1 MKKVTVVTIDTR
13 KFVQDVLA
21 LGAVGGELTE
31 DCVAVK
37 GMFLRAEV
45 IIPKGAVV
53 ETSDRVSV
61 SAEYI
66 TKQTVQKEEM
76 VVEKEFV
83 VEDKDYSREE
93 LEGFSIKQVKEV
105 TGLSGR
111 DKIKMIDDYL
121 LTKIKED

>member
-31 DCVAVK
+31 GCVAVK

-45 IIPKGAVV
+45 MVPKGAIV

-61 SAEYI
+61 SAGYI
-66 TKQTVQKEEM
+66 AEQTVQKEE
-76 VVEKEFV
+76 VAVEKEFV
-83 VEDKDYSREE
+83 VEDKNYSREE
-93 LEGFSIKQVKEV
+93 LEGFSIKQVKEI

-111 DKIKMIDDYL
+111 DKIKMIEDYL
-121 LTKIKED
+121 SNKAVE